1 MNGTLA
7 TAATGLNAFDTKMQF
22 ISNNLANSQT
32 TGFKQSS
39 PEFATLLTI
48 NVRQPSSANG
58 AASAGL
64 QIGTGVG
71 VVGTTTDFSQGQP
84 TQTSKP
90 LDLMINGDGFVPVVK
105 DDGTRLYTRSLAL
118 MVNADGLLSTSD
130 NMLVDPEITIPQNAE
145 SIKITP
151 SGKIEVKLAGD
162 TDSTEIGQLQ
172 LVKFMNNNGLQKVSG
187 TYFQK
192 NVSTSGDEII
202 GDPNSEGFGSVMQ
215 GFLEGSNV
223 SATKELVSMI
233 ETQRGYEQISKTM
246 TAASDM
252 MKTLN
257 QSV

>member
-32 TGFKQSS
+32 TGYKQSS
-39 PEFATLLTI
+39 PEFATLMTI
-48 NVRQPSSANG
+48 NVRQPSNAGG

-64 QIGTGVG
+64 QVGTGVG
-71 VVGTTTDFSQGQP
+71 VIGTTTDFSQGQP
-84 TQTSKP
+84 MQTGKP
-90 LDLMINGDGFVPVVK
+90 LDLMINGDGFLPVTK
-105 DDGTRLYTRSLAL
+105 EDGTRLYTRSASLI
-118 MVNADGLLSTSD
+118 VNADGLLSTGD

-151 SGKIEVKLAGD
+151 DGKIEVKLAGD
-162 TDSTEIGQLQ
+162 TDTTEVGQLQ
-172 LVKFMNNNGLQKVSG
+172 LVKFMNNNGLQKISG

-192 NVSTSGDEII
+192 NVSTSGDEIT
-202 GDPNSEGFGSVMQ
+202 GDPNVDGFGSIMQ
-215 GFLEGSNV
+215 GYLEGSNV
-223 SATKELVSMI
+223 NATKELVAMI

-246 TAASDM
+246 TASSDM